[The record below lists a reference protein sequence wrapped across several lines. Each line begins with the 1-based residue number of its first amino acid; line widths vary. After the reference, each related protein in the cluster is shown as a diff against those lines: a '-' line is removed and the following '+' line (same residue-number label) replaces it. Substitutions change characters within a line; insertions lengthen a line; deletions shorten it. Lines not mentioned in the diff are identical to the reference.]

1 MRERFFGQFLRGI
14 KKNDRFV
21 EFTKKD
27 LSYLLK
33 ENFDSLWLK
42 AIEEAR
48 LVTSLDAIPSSSSNA
63 YKMYYESVLVGG
75 ISSSFSS
82 GPAAFRR
89 IARALGIMEDEKAGV
104 FRTAYMG
111 VVAVKYRGSQL
122 YLVPREGPSFRYNS

>member
-48 LVTSLDAIPSSSSNA
+48 LVTSLDAIPSSSSTA
-63 YKMYYESVLVGG
+63 YKMYYESVLAGG

-82 GPAAFRR
+82 GSAAFRR